1 VVLLLHWVL
10 TLISHRLDGSDLVT
24 YQAHEV
30 PLIWPYVQPHIVRA
44 EPYGDLT
51 ADDIYKGLVEGGY
64 QLWTSQSDVIEA
76 ALVTCITE
84 DREACWL
91 LAVGGENMK
100 TWINWLPLV
109 IDWAK
114 SEGCKELRV
123 HGRPGWSRAA
133 GFEIARMIRA
143 I

>member
-1 VVLLLHWVL
+1 M
-10 TLISHRLDGSDLVT
+10 
-24 YQAHEV
+24 
-30 PLIWPYVQPHIVRA
+30 IWPYVKPHIARA

-51 ADDIYKGLVEGGY
+51 VEDIYKGLVDGRY

-91 LAVGGENMK
+91 MSVGGSNMK
-100 TWINWLPLV
+100 IWINWFPLL
-109 IDWAK
+109 IKWAK
-114 SEGCKELRV
+114 DEGCKELRV

-133 GFEIARMIRA
+133 GFEIAHMIRK